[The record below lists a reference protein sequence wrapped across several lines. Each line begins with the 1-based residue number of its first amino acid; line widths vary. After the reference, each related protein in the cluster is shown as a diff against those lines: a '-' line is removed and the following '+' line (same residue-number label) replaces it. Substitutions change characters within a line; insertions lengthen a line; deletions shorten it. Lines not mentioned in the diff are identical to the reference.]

1 MYNNE
6 KEHGLMWSL
15 ITLGLMGGAVCGL
28 SGLGNF
34 KSPSSVSNA
43 SYAVSVESSQAYNSF
58 SLMNGQTN
66 GQVNDWPNS
75 FPGTVGPMG
84 GPMDDAVVQ
93 KDDSPG
99 YRLVMTTIR
108 DELRQGRPTY
118 ALKLLE
124 ADPMAAR
131 LKNSE
136 FDRIKAHI
144 AQSYLIEGKVAR
156 AEFVA
161 AQAVFRS
168 PHHAP
173 LAAWVAGQAAW
184 RQKNYPLAAQMFEVT
199 YNAPKISPW
208 LKSGAAYWAGRSVL
222 RQGDRET
229 AKAWQE
235 KAANYPRTFYGM
247 VALKS
252 LGRSVNFNW
261 SLPSI
266 PTQNFKSLE
275 SLSQNQSVQRALS
288 LSAQG
293 NQKDAIQALHQ
304 SGYMKTAQK
313 RRELLSYLMQ
323 ERNPSLILYVARL
336 TKDPHGQYYD
346 LALYPESPWEPK
358 AGYEID
364 KAVIHALIR
373 QESRFNPHATST
385 TGAKGLMQIMPATA
399 KHISN
404 VEESSLI
411 NPHTNIEV
419 GQKYVSRLMDLP
431 EVNHDLLRM
440 AVAYNA
446 GPGNLARWKKEFQ
459 LDDDPLLF
467 IENIPWAETRSFV
480 EKVMVN
486 YWVYRLRMGED
497 TPSLDAI
504 AALDRATDP
513 SATQMASL
521 TPPVEPQEYAELR
534 TIETAGVK

>member
-1 MYNNE
+1 MYSKE
-6 KEHGLMWSL
+6 KIHGLMWSL
-15 ITLGLMGGAVCGL
+15 ITLGLMSGVVCGL
-28 SGLGNF
+28 SGLGSF
-34 KSPSSVSNA
+34 ERLSSLPNMTGA
-43 SYAVSVESSQAYNSF
+43 ASVEPLASEQLAAPEAYNSF
-58 SLMNGQTN
+58 SLMNTPAN
-66 GQVNDWPNS
+66 LS
-75 FPGTVGPMG
+75 LG
-84 GPMDDAVVQ
+84 GLPMDDAVIQ

-124 ADPMAAR
+124 ADPLAAK

-161 AQAVFRS
+161 AQAVSRS
-168 PHHAP
+168 AHHAP

-208 LKSGAAYWAGRSVL
+208 LKSGAAYWAGRAEL
-222 RQGDRET
+222 RQGNRG
-229 AKAWQE
+229 AAQSWQE
-235 KAANYPRTFYGM
+235 KAAHYPRTFYGM

-261 SLPSI
+261 GLP
-266 PTQNFKSLE
+266 TLTAQNFKSLE
-275 SLSQNQSVQRALS
+275 ALSQNQSVQRALS
-288 LSAQG
+288 LSTQG
-293 NQKDAIQALHQ
+293 NLTGAIQSLHQ
-304 SGYMKTAQK
+304 SGYMKTAQT

-323 ERNPSLILYVARL
+323 EKNPALILYVARL
-336 TKDPHGQYYD
+336 TKDPNGQYYD
-346 LALYPESPWEPK
+346 LALYPESPWEPG
-358 AGYEID
+358 AGYDID
-364 KAVIHALIR
+364 KAIIHALIR

-404 VEESSLI
+404 VEEASLT

-419 GQKYVSRLMDLP
+419 GQKYVSRLMNLP

-467 IENIPWAETRSFV
+467 IENIPWAETRNFV

-513 SATQMASL
+513 SATQMATNVYETPQDELAQLL
-521 TPPVEPQEYAELR
+521 TLSTR
-534 TIETAGVK
+534 K